1 MRTAVIVSL
10 LLGLAF
16 AVPARAQT
24 PDVITLG
31 PGLTQTAPVTHALP
45 IPLPPGA
52 AVQMEMDGK
61 DQDLLGMVKSLLTGA
76 VTPKAGTKVDPA
88 AQSEAERD
96 ANPFLNFLGDGQLT
110 TLLRDIHHLHILSFK
125 PADGA
130 SVPAGQPADFLAFY
144 EKPFEAEGGHRL
156 LYLGGSTPVVTVGF
170 DQPRGFAAVVQ
181 SSGTVFVIRADG
193 YPDMTIIGNLLR
205 TFGSAIPM
213 PLPRAA
219 SVPISTAPPT
229 YKAVPKKASHA
240 KAQHKTP

>member
-1 MRTAVIVSL
+1 MRTLPVL
-10 LLGLAF
+10 LLLLAV

-24 PDVITLG
+24 PVQ
-31 PGLTQTAPVTHALP
+31 PLP
-45 IPLPPGA
+45 IAVPPGA
-52 AVQMEMDGK
+52 AVQMELDGK

-76 VTPKAGTKVDPA
+76 ATPKTAAGTA
-88 AQSEAERD
+88 APDAAG

-125 PADGA
+125 PADAA

-213 PLPRAA
+213 PLPGAA
-219 SVPISTAPPT
+219 SVPISAAPPT

-240 KAQHKTP
+240 KTQQKAP